1 MVYGLSILREPW
13 FTIIDHYTPIGVD
26 PEELTHVA
34 FFWFTMYAFPTLSCE
49 HREGMISWLQM
60 SDTLANALNN
70 TE

>member
-1 MVYGLSILREPW
+1 MVNGFSILREPW
-13 FTIIDHYTPIGVD
+13 FTITDHDTPVGVD

-34 FFWFTMYAFPTLSCE
+34 LFWLTMHTIPTLSCE
-49 HREGMISWLQM
+49 HREGMVSWLQM